1 MPKAK
6 KNNKVKVHY
15 TGRLTTGEQ
24 FDSSSGRDPLEFTLG
39 AGQMIPG
46 FDEAVQGMELKEK
59 KTIKLSPDQAYGPV
73 HDQLVNEVDRNQ
85 LPADMKP
92 EVGQTLMASTPDGKE
107 TRVQV
112 TDVKENSIT
121 IDANHPLA
129 GKDLEFDIELV
140 EIAEA

>member
-24 FDSSSGRDPLEFTLG
+24 FDSSEGRDPLEFELG

-46 FDEAVQGMELKEK
+46 FDEAVEGMELNEK
-59 KTIKLSPDQAYGPV
+59 KTVTLSPDQAYGPV
-73 HDQLVNEVDRNQ
+73 HDQLINEVDRKQ

-92 EVGQTLMASTPDGKE
+92 EVGQTLMASSPDGQQ

-112 TDVKENSIT
+112 TEVKDNSIV

-129 GKDLEFDIELV
+129 GKELVFDIELV
-140 EIAEA
+140 EIA